1 MAFRQGN
8 FPKSLLRKT
17 FCGTF
22 RQKAYHAYRRDCDQI
37 TVGVSRFKTRAGCYL
52 YGKLRRS
59 DFLPV
64 GEELDEEVLEH
75 GYDSVSSEESD
86 GAGLEYAFED
96 QSDDGSEVSVGG
108 AANRLDSVDFAV

>member
-1 MAFRQGN
+1 MDFCQGN

-37 TVGVSRFKTRAGCYL
+37 TVGVSRFKTRAGCFL

-64 GEELDEEVLEH
+64 GDELDEEVLER
-75 GYDSVSSEESD
+75 GYDSVSSDDSD
-86 GAGLEYAFED
+86 GAGLEYAFAN
-96 QSDDGSEVSVGG
+96 QSDDESVVSVGG
-108 AANRLDSVDFAV
+108 AANMLDAADFA